1 MMKTLVCLTLA
12 ACALAGPLTGFAQSS
27 PAPLTRAQVQAELM
41 RLEQAGYNPS
51 AGDEGDYPADILA
64 AEAKVAAED
73 AQRLAAGSVGGTGQ
87 TGSSQAGASTGPLA
101 GNSPSR

>member
-1 MMKTLVCLTLA
+1 MKTLACLTLA
-12 ACALAGPLTGFAQSS
+12 ACAFAGPIAGFAQTAST
-27 PAPLTRAQVQAELM
+27 PLTRAQVRAELL
-41 RLEQAGYNPS
+41 RLEAAGYNPS